1 MLVNLHFF
9 YFKLYLSGQ
18 KWKGDMMEKVN
29 YDYSKLRGRIV
40 EKKGNIKKFSNELGV
55 SETSLSNKLN
65 NKTSFTQD
73 EILDSIFI
81 LDIDSNKIK
90 DYFFSIVS
98 G

>member
-1 MLVNLHFF
+1 
-9 YFKLYLSGQ
+9 
-18 KWKGDMMEKVN
+18 MEKIN

-40 EKKGNIKKFSNELGV
+40 EKKGNIKKFSSDLGI

-73 EILDSIFI
+73 EILESICI
-81 LDIDSNKIK
+81 LEIDNNNIK
-90 DYFFSIVS
+90 DYFFSLV

>member
-1 MLVNLHFF
+1 
-9 YFKLYLSGQ
+9 
-18 KWKGDMMEKVN
+18 MMEKIN

-40 EKKGNIKKFSNELGV
+40 EKKGNIKRFSNDLGI

-73 EILDSIFI
+73 EILESICI
-81 LDIDSNKIK
+81 LEIDNNNIK
-90 DYFFSIVS
+90 DYFFSLV

>member
-1 MLVNLHFF
+1 
-9 YFKLYLSGQ
+9 
-18 KWKGDMMEKVN
+18 MMEKIN

-40 EKKGNIKKFSNELGV
+40 EKKGNIKRFSNDLGI

-73 EILDSIFI
+73 EILESICI
-81 LDIDSNKIK
+81 LEIDNSNIK
-90 DYFFSIVS
+90 DYFFSLV